1 MKSLRAF
8 PEGGGVGDPGVGA
21 LKGAFDALKAEAASQ
36 GFSRVIITGLRIGGA
51 NAPRYIQMVISI
63 K

>member
-1 MKSLRAF
+1 M
-8 PEGGGVGDPGVGA
+8 GDPGVGA